1 MVDAITDIH
10 IKATWRTKQGF
21 VLGRPAPV
29 TMAGGFILGIRLCF
43 HNHAPK
49 QAAVL
54 LAFHQPATDQLR
66 THDLS
71 GARKERER
79 QVLQFLDDGLAVYRV
94 NQCWQPGESK

>member
-1 MVDAITDIH
+1 
-10 IKATWRTKQGF
+10 
-21 VLGRPAPV
+21 
-29 TMAGGFILGIRLCF
+29 MAGRVVLGIRLGF
-43 HNHAPK
+43 HNHSPE
-49 QAAVL
+49 QPSIG

-94 NQCWQPGESK
+94 NQCWQPRESK